1 MSFFLCGKRRPR
13 SLAQPDLRR
22 RDPQQQLKA
31 RAGQKE
37 EGRGLTLPGQ
47 GPFLG
52 FQAVPGQ
59 GDQFPLQS
67 QAEGILPQAGEGE
80 GVLGSG
86 RSSPPRLRRVLRQMG
101 QGTGRQQGPA
111 GGGSGWDLDKV
122 GGDHHQIGPPR
133 RGRGQGPPPLGRQ
146 VGAFKSG
153 RAGSCPEFSWYTS
166 LLPPFVPLVW
176 ENQAKLY
183 EDPPGGNS
191 RAAREIFLSTPALCA
206 IILLY
211 THGETLSTHTFL
223 N

>member
-13 SLAQPDLRR
+13 SPAQPDLRR

-52 FQAVPGQ
+52 FQAIPGQ

-80 GVLGSG
+80 GVPGGQAVAHHPGCGEFS
-86 RSSPPRLRRVLRQMG
+86 RQMG

-111 GGGSGWDLDKV
+111 GGGSGCPAGAEDRARPHW
-122 GGDHHQIGPPR
+122 GGR
-133 RGRGQGPPPLGRQ
+133 WAL
-146 VGAFKSG
+146 KKWES
-153 RAGSCPEFSWYTS
+153 AGSRSRIFMVYISVAPLLS
-166 LLPPFVPLVW
+166 L
-176 ENQAKLY
+176 
-183 EDPPGGNS
+183 
-191 RAAREIFLSTPALCA
+191 
-206 IILLY
+206 
-211 THGETLSTHTFL
+211 
-223 N
+223 

>member
-13 SLAQPDLRR
+13 SPAQPDLRR

-80 GVLGSG
+80 GVPGGQAVAHHPGCGEFS
-86 RSSPPRLRRVLRQMG
+86 RQMG

-122 GGDHHQIGPPR
+122 GAEDRARPHWG
-133 RGRGQGPPPLGRQ
+133 GRWAL
-146 VGAFKSG
+146 KKWES
-153 RAGSCPEFSWYTS
+153 AGSRSRIFMVYISVAPLLS
-166 LLPPFVPLVW
+166 L
-176 ENQAKLY
+176 
-183 EDPPGGNS
+183 
-191 RAAREIFLSTPALCA
+191 
-206 IILLY
+206 
-211 THGETLSTHTFL
+211 
-223 N
+223 

>member
-1 MSFFLCGKRRPR
+1 MEKRRPR
-13 SLAQPDLRR
+13 SPAQPDLRR

-80 GVLGSG
+80 GVPGGQAVAHHPGCGEFS
-86 RSSPPRLRRVLRQMG
+86 RQMG

-133 RGRGQGPPPLGRQ
+133 RGGGQGPPPLGRQ
-146 VGAFKSG
+146 VGA
-153 RAGSCPEFSWYTS
+153 
-166 LLPPFVPLVW
+166 
-176 ENQAKLY
+176 
-183 EDPPGGNS
+183 
-191 RAAREIFLSTPALCA
+191 
-206 IILLY
+206 
-211 THGETLSTHTFL
+211 
-223 N
+223 